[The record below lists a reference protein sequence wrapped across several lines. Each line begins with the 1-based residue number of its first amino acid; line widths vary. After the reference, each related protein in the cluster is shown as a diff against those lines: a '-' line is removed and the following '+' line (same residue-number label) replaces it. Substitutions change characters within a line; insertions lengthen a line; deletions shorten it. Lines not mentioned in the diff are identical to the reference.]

1 MYTKRKSNTVVSP
14 GGAFDGLGTNERG
27 RRNSFVQTR
36 RITKPIRM
44 FTAQALEFSELLI
57 ITLGDL
63 LKMKLE
69 FYEIFAE
76 IFNEQT
82 QDKLRMQLLHK
93 LEAIKMIE
101 EQEV

>member
-1 MYTKRKSNTVVSP
+1 MYGRRKSNNSVSQ
-14 GGAFDGLGTNERG
+14 GGAFEGLGTQERD
-27 RRNSFVQTR
+27 RRNSFLQTR
-36 RITKPIRM
+36 RITKPMRM

-76 IFNEQT
+76 IFNE
-82 QDKLRMQLLHK
+82 
-93 LEAIKMIE
+93 
-101 EQEV
+101 

>member
-1 MYTKRKSNTVVSP
+1 
-14 GGAFDGLGTNERG
+14 
-27 RRNSFVQTR
+27 
-36 RITKPIRM
+36 M

-82 QDKLRMQLLHK
+82 
-93 LEAIKMIE
+93 
-101 EQEV
+101 